1 MSNNS
6 IYKVQFLNQDKVYEV
21 YARSVGPSGIMGFI
35 EVGEL
40 VFGEKSA
47 LLVDPAEESLKS
59 EFAGVRRSYIP
70 MHCVIRIDEVQKQG
84 RAAIRPSTGEPTI
97 HPFPTPQ
104 GAPPKP
110 ESNS

>member
-1 MSNNS
+1 MSKNC
-6 IYKVQFLNQDKVYEV
+6 IYKVQFINQDKVYEV
-21 YARSVGPSGIMGFI
+21 YTRSVGPSGIMGFI

-40 VFGEKSA
+40 IFGEKSA
-47 LLVDPAEESLKS
+47 LLVDPAEESLKN
-59 EFAGVRRSYIP
+59 EFTGVRRSHIP

-84 RAAIRPSTGEPTI
+84 RAAIRPGADKPTI

-110 ESNS
+110 ESKS